1 MTLDELALVITAIA
15 IPVALLVL
23 FYSMRV
29 RNRGDSAEIGLGS
42 EAAERWRYRS
52 KHSVSSERMKAA
64 SEELRTLKLER
75 EILSDAIRR
84 LYEAQAE
91 GRITLEEREQLAE
104 EYKEKMR
111 KVKDALTENE
121 SVVALHELES
131 MQEDL
136 AKLFDDRFGE
146 LNVKIETLRSKI
158 GLQPEE
164 IPITVLPQIQEDEKT
179 TPTTEKTRKRKP
191 RKTPQKPR
199 KTAAE
204 ERIEKIRAEVE
215 RVLDRLEQMEI
226 ET

>member
-1 MTLDELALVITAIA
+1 
-15 IPVALLVL
+15 
-23 FYSMRV
+23 
-29 RNRGDSAEIGLGS
+29 
-42 EAAERWRYRS
+42 
-52 KHSVSSERMKAA
+52 
-64 SEELRTLKLER
+64 
-75 EILSDAIRR
+75 
-84 LYEAQAE
+84 
-91 GRITLEEREQLAE
+91 
-104 EYKEKMR
+104 
-111 KVKDALTENE
+111 
-121 SVVALHELES
+121 